1 MERRMVVARADCPA
15 RRVPDGTPLT
25 IPKDTFV
32 TITQALGGN
41 YTVTYNGQMVRVD
54 GTDAEALGLE
64 PELLSFA
71 APTDDQIREE
81 QVWEALKTV
90 YDPEIPV
97 DLVNLGLIYRVAV
110 DQQAHKVTIEMTLTA
125 PGCGMGPVLVGDVE
139 YRVKLVP
146 NVDEVKVDLVFDPP
160 WQRDMMSEEAQLE
173 NRYVFLRTAIHE
185 PIWYGHHQRRYR

>member
-1 MERRMVVARADCPA
+1 MVVAQADCPA

-54 GTDAEALGLE
+54 GTDADKLGLE
-64 PELLSFA
+64 PELLSFPE
-71 APTDDQIREE
+71 PTDDQICEE

-97 DLVNLGLIYRVAV
+97 DLVNLGLIYDVAINQEKRHV
-110 DQQAHKVTIEMTLTA
+110 DIRMTLTA
-125 PGCGMGPVLVGDVE
+125 PACGMGPVLVGDVE
-139 YRVKLVP
+139 YRVRRVP
-146 NVDEVKVDLVFDPP
+146 NVDTVKVDLVFDPP
-160 WQRDMMSEEAQLE
+160 WCREMMSEEAQLATGM
-173 NRYVFLRTAIHE
+173 FF
-185 PIWYGHHQRRYR
+185 